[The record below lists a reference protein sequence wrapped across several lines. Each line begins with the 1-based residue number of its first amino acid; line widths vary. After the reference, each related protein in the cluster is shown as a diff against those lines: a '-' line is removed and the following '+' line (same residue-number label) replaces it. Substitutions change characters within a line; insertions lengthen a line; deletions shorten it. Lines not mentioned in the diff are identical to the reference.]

1 MTFDRREAL
10 DEVYAGIEDLRRQL
24 GGARRLAESTARSGW
39 PDHGVYLFFE
49 PGECREDGATPRVT
63 RVGTHALTATSRT
76 RLWNR
81 LAQHRGSVGG
91 SNPGGGN
98 HRGSVFRLHVGTAL
112 IARDGWP
119 EAVDSWGRGS
129 SASREFRDL
138 EVQLEQAVSRHIGQM
153 PVLWLDVPD
162 REARGALERGLIALL
177 SNAGRKPVDPP
188 SARWLGRFADRDA
201 IRRSGLWNVNHVD
214 EEPSEAVIRHLHE
227 HLPS

>member
-10 DEVYAGIEDLRRQL
+10 DELYTAIEELRRRP
-24 GGARRLAESTARSGW
+24 GGARCLTGSTARSGW

-49 PGECREDGATPRVT
+49 PGECREDGVTPRVT

-81 LAQHRGSVGG
+81 LAQHRGSIGG

-112 IARDGWP
+112 IARDGWR
-119 EAVDSWGRGS
+119 EVMDSWGRGS
-129 SASREFRDL
+129 SANREVRDR

-177 SNAGRKPVDPP
+177 SNAEREPVDPP
-188 SARWLGRFADRDA
+188 TDRWLGRFADRDA

-214 EEPSEAVIRHLHE
+214 EEPSEAVIDYLHE
-227 HLPS
+227 HLPR

>member
-1 MTFDRREAL
+1 MTFERRDAL
-10 DEVYAGIEDLRRQL
+10 HELYATIHELQRRL
-24 GGARRLAESTARSGW
+24 GGARCLAETTARSGW
-39 PDHGVYLFFE
+39 PDQGVYLFFE
-49 PGECREDGATPRVT
+49 PGEFREDGVTPRVT

-91 SNPGGGN
+91 SSPGGGN

-119 EAVDSWGRGS
+119 EGTESWGRGS
-129 SASREFRDL
+129 SASREVRDI
-138 EVQLEQAVSRHIGQM
+138 EVQLEQAVSRYIGQM
-153 PVLWLDVPD
+153 PVLWLEVPD

-177 SNAGRKPVDPP
+177 SNARRESVDPP
-188 SARWLGRFADRDA
+188 TDRWLGRFADRDA

-214 EEPSEAVIRHLHE
+214 EEPSDAVIRYLHE

>member
-1 MTFDRREAL
+1 
-10 DEVYAGIEDLRRQL
+10 V
-24 GGARRLAESTARSGW
+24 
-39 PDHGVYLFFE
+39 
-49 PGECREDGATPRVT
+49 TPRVT

-91 SNPGGGN
+91 SSPGGGN

-119 EAVDSWGRGS
+119 EGTESWGRGS
-129 SASREFRDL
+129 SASREVRDI
-138 EVQLEQAVSRHIGQM
+138 EVQLEQAVSRYIGQM
-153 PVLWLDVPD
+153 PVLWLEVPD

-177 SNAGRKPVDPP
+177 SNARRESVDPP
-188 SARWLGRFADRDA
+188 TDRWLGRFADRDA

-214 EEPSEAVIRHLHE
+214 EEPSDAVIRYLHE